1 MSRVGIYTVNQGAAA
16 VAVGGII
23 PLGSINRRFGC
34 KCNNAL
40 DLNGNGITIN
50 EAGYYDVDVSVTA
63 TATAAGNVTITLLK
77 DGVAVPGATA
87 TATAAASGTVALPI
101 TPLVRQMCGSGSTL
115 TLVLTGT
122 ASTINNVS
130 VKIIKVW

>member
-1 MSRVGIYTVNQGAAA
+1 MSRVGIYTVNQSAQVVPVNGT
-16 VAVGGII
+16 IS
-23 PLGSINRRFGC
+23 LGSINRRFGC

-50 EAGYYDVDVSVTA
+50 EAGYYDVDISVTA
-63 TATAAGNVTITLLK
+63 TATAAGNVTVTLFK

-87 TATAAASGTVALPI
+87 TATAAAAGTVALPI

-122 ASTINNVS
+122 AATVNNAS
-130 VKIIKVW
+130 VKIIRVW

>member
-1 MSRVGIYTVNQGAAA
+1 M
-16 VAVGGII
+16 AVGGII

-50 EAGYYDVDVSVTA
+50 EAGYYDIDISVTA
-63 TATAAGNVTITLLK
+63 TATAAGNVTVTLFN
-77 DGVAVPGATA
+77 GNVAVPGATA
-87 TATAAASGTVALPI
+87 TATAAANGTVALPI
-101 TPLVRQMCGSGSTL
+101 LPLFRQMCGSGSNL

-122 ASTINNVS
+122 AATVNNVS

>member
-1 MSRVGIYTVNQGAAA
+1 MSKAAIYTVNQGAVA
-16 VAVGGII
+16 VAAGGII

-40 DLNGNGITIN
+40 NLNGNGITIN
-50 EAGYYDVDVSVTA
+50 EAGYYDVDISVTA
-63 TATAAGNVTITLLK
+63 TATAAGNVTVTLFK

-87 TATAAASGTVALPI
+87 TATAAANGTVALPI
-101 TPLVRQMCGSGSTL
+101 APLVRQMCGSGSTL

-122 ASTINNVS
+122 AATINNVAFK
-130 VKIIKVW
+130 VIKL

>member
-1 MSRVGIYTVNQGAAA
+1 MSKAAIYTVNQGAVA

-50 EAGYYDVDVSVTA
+50 EAGYYDVNISVTA
-63 TATAAGNVTITLLK
+63 TATAAGNVTVTLLK

-101 TPLVRQMCGSGSTL
+101 LPLVRQMCGSGSTL

-122 ASTINNVS
+122 AATVNNVS
-130 VKIIKVW
+130 VKIIRVW